1 MKKQQDEKPLDA
13 EEACKTWD
21 CHDFVCLLKVM
32 PVVRIIRFKTCY
44 KCYKQMVDILPVGL
58 RVPNTTKAA
67 KIEKCTSS
75 TGTFIT
81 NTHKGARME

>member
-21 CHDFVCLLKVM
+21 CHDFVCLLKVI

-44 KCYKQMVDILPVGL
+44 KCYKQMVVILPVGL

-67 KIEKCTSS
+67 KIEKSTSS

>member
-1 MKKQQDEKPLDA
+1 M
-13 EEACKTWD
+13 
-21 CHDFVCLLKVM
+21 
-32 PVVRIIRFKTCY
+32 VV
-44 KCYKQMVDILPVGL
+44 ILPVGL

-67 KIEKCTSS
+67 KIEKSTSS

>member
-1 MKKQQDEKPLDA
+1 
-13 EEACKTWD
+13 
-21 CHDFVCLLKVM
+21 M

-44 KCYKQMVDILPVGL
+44 NKCYKQIVVILPVGL

-67 KIEKCTSS
+67 KMEKTTSS

-81 NTHKGARME
+81 NTHKRARME